1 MNVLSPSS
9 LSKGERVSF
18 PSRRPRAA
26 NRVRRRTQSL
36 GLYLYLLGYASA
48 AHSHDARHG
57 EPAGSGERSKQPRTR
72 SARRDPI
79 RRAGQGKSNRTEQSR
94 LRPRAVRRAYPP
106 WHWQRA
112 VVPGPFGRRPRTRM
126 KSERNYE
133 GQCTATCWYVYPWGA
148 WRACSSPASCSH
160 GSSAALT
167 YVSDLRLRATTNN
180 PAASKSTRGF
190 DLFSTCVVAGG

>member
-1 MNVLSPSS
+1 MTRATESRPAAESGRSS
-9 LSKGERVSF
+9 RER
-18 PSRRPRAA
+18 
-26 NRVRRRTQSL
+26 
-36 GLYLYLLGYASA
+36 G
-48 AHSHDARHG
+48 
-57 EPAGSGERSKQPRTR
+57 
-72 SARRDPI
+72 RRDEIPFAGQG
-79 RRAGQGKSNRTEQSR
+79 RAGQGKSNRTEQSR

-106 WHWQRA
+106 WH
-112 VVPGPFGRRPRTRM
+112 VVPGPCGRRPRTRM